1 MNAFTVKWYIKFIT
15 SLLGYTPELK
25 TALDMKKKGDWKE
38 YKSFVDKHV
47 KEWLIPLIDM
57 ADVNFVVKGKEL
69 VPENEPIIYTPNH
82 ASMFDI
88 PAVFLNAPTMPMFI
102 AKKELSMFPFLKQW
116 MSVLD
121 CVFVDRKKKN
131 GSRSSLHDAI
141 EMVKSGRSLVIFPE
155 GTRSKNGEMAEFKG
169 GAMKIAME
177 SGAKVVP
184 VLIEGSRAR
193 LEETGNITSG
203 TVYVTFLSPIET
215 KGLEKE
221 DFFKMPEQIRAMLL
235 NERVKQNAERQA
247 EATSEI
253 VE

>member
-1 MNAFTVKWYIKFIT
+1 
-15 SLLGYTPELK
+15 
-25 TALDMKKKGDWKE
+25 
-38 YKSFVDKHV
+38 
-47 KEWLIPLIDM
+47 
-57 ADVNFVVKGKEL
+57 
-69 VPENEPIIYTPNH
+69 
-82 ASMFDI
+82 MFDI

-102 AKKELSMFPFLKQW
+102 AKKELSMFPFLKHW
-116 MSVLD
+116 MWVLD

-131 GSRSSLHDAI
+131 GSRSSLHEAI

-155 GTRSKNGEMAEFKG
+155 GTRSKDGKLGEFKG

-203 TVYVTFLSPIET
+203 TVYVSFLPPIET

-221 DFFKMPEQIRAMLL
+221 DFFKMPEQIRAMLQ
-235 NERVKQNAERQA
+235 NERDNQNSEKQIET
-247 EATSEI
+247 TSEI

>member
-1 MNAFTVKWYIKFIT
+1 MVKNII
-15 SLLGYTPELK
+15 E
-25 TALDMKKKGDWKE
+25 MKKKGDWKE
-38 YKSFVDKHV
+38 YKPFVDKHV
-47 KEWLIPLIDM
+47 KEWLVPLIDM
-57 ADVNFVVKGKEL
+57 ANVKFVVKGKEL

-155 GTRSKNGEMAEFKG
+155 GTRSKNGQIAEFKG

-193 LEETGNITSG
+193 LEETGNVTSG
-203 TVYVTFLSPIET
+203 TVYVTFLPPIET